1 MTASSRVGAW
11 GPARWSFVRRCG
23 SDPPGGRLQRG
34 ELGGSKRRAVL
45 ALLLLHANETLSTDR
60 MIDELWGEHPPAA
73 AAKTLQVHISR
84 LRKALGGGSAD
95 VVVTR
100 GHGYELQLDPE
111 PPAAHGFDG
120 RGAGGRPQLAPGRR
134 GPAMPALGQ
143 ALSLWRG
150 PPLSDLA

>member
-1 MTASSRVGAW
+1 MDFRILGPLEAFDGRQRVA
-11 GPARWSFVRRCG
+11 
-23 SDPPGGRLQRG
+23 
-34 ELGGSKRRAVL
+34 LGGSKRRAVL

-60 MIDELWGEHPPAA
+60 MIDELWGENPPAA

-100 GHGYELQLDPE
+100 DHGYELQLDPE
-111 PPAAHGFDG
+111 QLDAHRFERLVAEG
-120 RGAGGRPQLAPGRR
+120 RSELDAGRPEA
-134 GPAMPALGQ
+134 AMAALER

-150 PPLSDLA
+150 PPLADLAYEAFAQR